1 MGIAELHASRNG
13 DGKQHSLPVSQ
24 PQQGG
29 SNIQGNDNRLLDVEY
44 WGGKL
49 WTTHTVGC
57 NPGGGTVNC
66 IRWYE
71 IDISSGSPSLVQQG
85 TLSSSSTYR
94 SFPDLGVNSCGDMLV
109 GYDDQQQH
117 VSQCLCGWS

>member
-1 MGIAELHASRNG
+1 M
-13 DGKQHSLPVSQ
+13 SQ

-49 WTTHTVGC
+49 WATHTVGC

-66 IRWYE
+66 VRWYE
-71 IDISSGSPSLVQQG
+71 INMSSGSPSLVQQG
-85 TLSSSSTYR
+85 TFAASSQYN
-94 SFPDLGVNSCGDMLV
+94 SFPDLGVNACGDMLV
-109 GYDDQQQH
+109 GYTKTSTSMYPSVYVAGREAGDTAGQ
-117 VSQCLCGWS
+117 LKG